1 MGLLVLLVEETLFLL
16 LLERFLP
23 PFKTATPVVDVG
35 ITCAGC
41 AALLC
46 AALLCVALAAA
57 AGGGLPN
64 IELAEFF
71 IFDAAL
77 LAAPVILLKKLGC
90 GGAAGEFAAA
100 ADDISK
106 GCFEFISPPPFMGV
120 LESFAIICAKPFV
133 SFVSNC

>member
-1 MGLLVLLVEETLFLL
+1 
-16 LLERFLP
+16 
-23 PFKTATPVVDVG
+23 VG
-35 ITCAGC
+35 TG
-41 AALLC
+41 AALLG
-46 AALLCVALAAA
+46 AV
-57 AGGGLPN
+57 PN

-77 LAAPVILLKKLGC
+77 LAAPVILFKKLGC
-90 GGAAGEFAAA
+90 GAAGEFAAVA

-106 GCFEFISPPPFMGV
+106 GCFEFISPPPFIGV